1 MAKLMARETYV
12 NWFLKKKKKDVHTVS
27 AMQNDTK
34 AESQT
39 AFMGTSCLFTL
50 CQTGENGMAP
60 SLENA

>member
-1 MAKLMARETYV
+1 MARKTYV
-12 NWFLKKKKKDVHTVS
+12 NWKKKKKKGGDIHTVS

-39 AFMGTSCLFTL
+39 AFMGTSCPFTL
-50 CQTGENGMAP
+50 CQTDENGMAP

>member
-1 MAKLMARETYV
+1 MLTEKE
-12 NWFLKKKKKDVHTVS
+12 KEKGGGDVHTVS

-39 AFMGTSCLFTL
+39 AFMGTSCPFTL
-50 CQTGENGMAP
+50 CQTDENGMAP

>member
-1 MAKLMARETYV
+1 LI
-12 NWFLKKKKKDVHTVS
+12 KKKKGEEEDVHTVS

>member
-1 MAKLMARETYV
+1 MARETYV
-12 NWFLKKKKKDVHTVS
+12 NFYFIFQKKKNGDVHTVR

-39 AFMGTSCLFTL
+39 AFMGTSSLFTL
-50 CQTGENGMAP
+50 CQSDENGMAP